1 MDEFSFFF
9 LLFVLLSFFSLFF
22 SSSFLSFVW
31 GCVMDDPEL
40 VMLAARLV
48 QCAPGDVMAVRW
60 RGDELV
66 VVWGI
71 GWKRV
76 FERAEVDALAVDAVF
91 VPEERAQ
98 MVIAPPPLTVTTE
111 DSPLGLYALL
121 SDRVAMTLIRAGL
134 ESPGAVR
141 AASNDQLRAIGGI
154 GPRTLKEIRDVL
166 PRIED

>member
-1 MDEFSFFF
+1 MDAS
-9 LLFVLLSFFSLFF
+9 
-22 SSSFLSFVW
+22 
-31 GCVMDDPEL
+31 L

-48 QCAPGDVMAVRW
+48 QCAPPDVLAVRW
-60 RGDELV
+60 RSSTGSVSVPELDELV

-76 FERAEVDALAVDAVF
+76 FPRAAVDAL
-91 VPEERAQ
+91 VPDPAYIGRAQ
-98 MVIAPPPLTVTTE
+98 MIIAPPPLTVTTE

-141 AASNDQLRAIGGI
+141 AASDDQLRAIGGI

>member
-1 MDEFSFFF
+1 
-9 LLFVLLSFFSLFF
+9 
-22 SSSFLSFVW
+22 
-31 GCVMDDPEL
+31 MDDPEL

-48 QCAPGDVMAVRW
+48 QCVPSDVLAVRW
-60 RGDELV
+60 REDGCLV

-76 FERAEVDALAVDAVF
+76 FPRAEVDAL
-91 VPEERAQ
+91 VPDPAYIGRAQ
-98 MVIAPPPLTVTTE
+98 MIIAPPPLTVTTE

-141 AASNDQLRAIGGI
+141 FSTDAELLAINGI
-154 GPRTLKEIRDVL
+154 GARTLKDIRGVL
-166 PRIED
+166 PYEDDQVTR